1 MKGVLD
7 WVSRKF
13 GPPKV
18 DKSLSGQDFLRGY
31 EVSSRSTGSLAE
43 AYKNSPWVMRAIKY
57 CADPL
62 AGLPLKLT
70 TDGRGGEVP
79 VEVPS
84 VSAFWERPA
93 KSPRGK
99 INRGD
104 LIRASVGWLKM
115 AGECFWILDESW
127 FLRGV
132 PMERKSP
139 LLIARPQDMQ
149 EIAGQDGE
157 LIGWKWHRQ
166 GVNGTAEIVTL
177 LPEEVIHLACWN
189 PYDELRGLPEWYA
202 AKMAAEGDY
211 FAGNF
216 AKLLMENNGDRG
228 PIVTGEGAASDEQI
242 AQITRILR
250 QKRERNKRGEFVPA
264 FLVGSGLKVSDP
276 SVQAVDAAFVTQRLE
291 NRHEIFIAFGVPP
304 SFAEVTASYSI
315 GSASDRF
322 RLIEDTCKPLGDQI
336 ADAIEEVMNGR
347 REGNESLRPPVMD
360 SPVFACL
367 DMDEHSTMQAVRG
380 ERTEGAVKMVDKGVP
395 WVVANQ
401 HFKLGLPRFAGDE
414 VGRVPFNLQEI
425 GGTAEDAEETE
436 AREVAERSLVD
447 EMGELFAKRNK
458 AREDGA
464 ERKAKVEKE
473 KIDFER
479 AEKWRKVHGARKP
492 WEKKFS
498 SMVRKHL
505 MKARKETLEKLGQFE
520 EKATKG
526 NRDGQDGQ
534 DLGLRRKDGA
544 VDLVFDLPEWLE
556 EFLEDFA
563 TVARSARDAAASELW
578 LDELGRE
585 DDVAELAPA
594 ETLRFLRQ
602 RRNMIK
608 DSGESIHREIMETLQ
623 AGLDEGETMDELAER
638 TRAAFN
644 GISKDRA
651 EAIAVT
657 ETTVAYESARMETL
671 RAAGV
676 EFKEWLTSQDERVRL
691 DHFMVDGVVVPLDEP
706 FTVGGEKMA
715 HPGDPNASAGQV
727 IRCRCVMIAS
737 FGPAT
742 DEQ

>member
-1 MKGVLD
+1 
-7 WVSRKF
+7 VSLRFDPKTRKF
-13 GPPKV
+13 SPVVQEKA
-18 DKSLSGQDFLRGY
+18 LSGQDFLAGY
-31 EVSSRSTGSLAE
+31 SLTGSSTGSLSE

-57 CADPL
+57 CADPI

-70 TDGRGGEVP
+70 TDGRGGETL

-84 VSAFWERPA
+84 IAAFWERPA
-93 KSPRGK
+93 KSPRGT

-104 LIRASVGWLKM
+104 LIRATVGWLKM

-139 LLIARPQDMQ
+139 ILIARPGEM
-149 EIAGQDGE
+149 EAVAGADGE
-157 LIGWKWHRQ
+157 LEHWKWNRP
-166 GVNGTAEIVTL
+166 GISGTVEVKRL
-177 LPEEVIHLACWN
+177 LPEEVVHLACWN

-211 FAGNF
+211 FASNF

-228 PIVTGEGAASDEQI
+228 PLVMGEGAASDEQI
-242 AQITRILR
+242 QQVTRILR
-250 QKRERNKRGEFVPA
+250 EKRERNKRGEFVPA
-264 FLVGSGLKVSDP
+264 FLVGSGLKVSEP

-304 SFAEVTASYSI
+304 SFAEVTASYSV

-322 RLIEDTCKPLGDQI
+322 RLIEDTCKPLADQI

-347 REGNESLRPPVMD
+347 REGNEILRPPVME

-380 ERTEGAVKMVDKGVP
+380 ERTEGAVAMVDKGVP
-395 WVVANQ
+395 WSVANQ
-401 HFKLGLPRFAGDE
+401 HFKLGLPRFEGDE
-414 VGRVPFNLQEI
+414 VGRIPANMVEI
-425 GGTAEDAEETE
+425 GGGEVAKVARRDAEPQ
-436 AREVAERSLVD
+436 RSLVD
-447 EMGELFAKRNK
+447 EMEEVFAKRNK
-458 AREDGA
+458 AREEEA
-464 ERKAKVEKE
+464 ERKAKEEKE

-492 WEKKFS
+492 WEKKIAS
-498 SMVRKHL
+498 TVRKHL
-505 MKARKETLEKLGQFE
+505 MKARKETLENLGQFE
-520 EKATKG
+520 EKGLTTKAG
-526 NRDGQDGQ
+526 AI
-534 DLGLRRKDGA
+534 DLA
-544 VDLVFDLPEWLE
+544 FDLPDWLE

-563 TVARSARDAAASELW
+563 TVARGAREAAAAELW

-585 DDVAELAPA
+585 DDVEELAPA

-608 DSGESIHREIMETLQ
+608 DSGEDIHRQIMETIQ

-638 TRAAFN
+638 TRSAFN

-691 DHFMVDGVVVPLDEP
+691 DHFMVDGVVVPIEET
-706 FTVGGEKMA
+706 FEVGGEKMM

>member
-1 MKGVLD
+1 
-7 WVSRKF
+7 VSLRFDPKTRKF
-13 GPPKV
+13 SPVVQEKA
-18 DKSLSGQDFLRGY
+18 LSGQDFLAGY
-31 EVSSRSTGSLAE
+31 SLTGSSTGSLSE

-57 CADPL
+57 CADPI

-70 TDGRGGEVP
+70 TDGRGGETL

-84 VSAFWERPA
+84 IAAFWERPA
-93 KSPRGK
+93 KSPRGT

-104 LIRASVGWLKM
+104 LIRATVGWLKM

-139 LLIARPQDMQ
+139 IAIARPGDML
-149 EIAGQDGE
+149 EIAGNDGE

-166 GVNGTAEIVTL
+166 GIKGTAEIVTL
-177 LPEEVIHLACWN
+177 LPEEVVHLSCWN

-202 AKMAAEGDY
+202 ARMAAEGDY

-228 PIVTGEGAASDEQI
+228 PLVTGEGAASDEQI
-242 AQITRILR
+242 QQVTRILR
-250 QKRERNKRGEFVPA
+250 EKRERNKRGEFVPA
-264 FLVGSGLKVSDP
+264 FLVGSGLKVSEP

-304 SFAEVTASYSI
+304 SFAEVTASYSV

-322 RLIEDTCKPLGDQI
+322 RLIEDTCKPLADQI

-347 REGNESLRPPVMD
+347 REGNEILRPPVMD
-360 SPVFACL
+360 SPVFASL
-367 DMDEHSTMQAVRG
+367 DMDEHSTMQAVRS
-380 ERTEGAVKMVDKGVP
+380 ERTEGAVAMVDKGVP
-395 WVVANQ
+395 WSVANQ
-401 HFKLGLPRFAGDE
+401 HFKLGLPRFEGDE
-414 VGRVPFNLQEI
+414 VGRIPANLVEI
-425 GGTAEDAEETE
+425 GGGEVAKAARRDAEPQ
-436 AREVAERSLVD
+436 RSLVD
-447 EMGELFAKRNK
+447 EMEEVFAKRNK
-458 AREDGA
+458 ARDEEA
-464 ERKAKVEKE
+464 ERKAKEEKE

-492 WEKKFS
+492 WEKKIA

-505 MKARKETLEKLGQFE
+505 MKARKETLANLGQFE
-520 EKATKG
+520 EKG
-526 NRDGQDGQ
+526 NRDGQDGR
-534 DLGLRRKDGA
+534 DPGLRKKSGA
-544 VDLVFDLPEWLE
+544 VDLVFELPEWLE

-563 TVARSARDAAASELW
+563 TVARGAREAAAAELW

-585 DDVAELAPA
+585 DDVEDLAPA

-608 DSGESIHREIMETLQ
+608 DSGEDIHRQIMETIQ

-638 TRAAFN
+638 TRSAFN

-691 DHFMVDGVVVPLDEP
+691 DHFMVDGVVVPLEET
-706 FTVGGEKMA
+706 FTVGGEAMM

-742 DEQ
+742 GEQ

>member
-13 GPPKV
+13 GPAKV
-18 DKSLSGQDFLRGY
+18 EKSLSGQDFLRGY
-31 EVSSRSTGSLAE
+31 DVSSRSTGSLAE

-115 AGECFWILDESW
+115 AGECFWILDDSW

-149 EIAGQDGE
+149 EIAGNDGE
-157 LIGWKWHRQ
+157 LLGWKWHRQ
-166 GVNGTAEIVTL
+166 GIKGTAEIVTL

-202 AKMAAEGDY
+202 ARMAAEGDY

-228 PIVTGEGAASDEQI
+228 PLVTGEGAASDEQI
-242 AQITRILR
+242 QQVTRILR
-250 QKRERNKRGEFVPA
+250 EKRERNKRGEFVPA
-264 FLVGSGLKVSDP
+264 FLVGSGLKVSEP

-347 REGNESLRPPVMD
+347 TEGAEVLRPPVMD
-360 SPVFACL
+360 APVYACL
-367 DMDEHSTMQAVRG
+367 DLDEHSTMQAVRS
-380 ERTEGAVKMVDKGVP
+380 ERTEGAVKLVGQGVP
-395 WVVANQ
+395 WSVANQ
-401 HFKLGLPRFAGDE
+401 YFGLGLPRFEGDE
-414 VGRVPFNLQEI
+414 VGRVSANLVEI
-425 GGTAEDAEETE
+425 GGEVAGEAARETTETQRGLVEEMEGLFEKRRKSREIEE
-436 AREVAERSLVD
+436 ARAKAE
-447 EMGELFAKRNK
+447 
-458 AREDGA
+458 
-464 ERKAKVEKE
+464 EKE
-473 KIDFER
+473 KVDFER
-479 AEKWRKVHGARKP
+479 AQLWEKVHGARQP
-492 WEKKFS
+492 WEKKFAATFG
-498 SMVRKHL
+498 KHL
-505 MKARKETLEKLGQFE
+505 MKARAATLAKLGQFE
-520 EKATKG
+520 EKGLVTKAG
-526 NRDGQDGQ
+526 AI
-534 DLGLRRKDGA
+534 DLT
-544 VDLVFDLPEWLE
+544 FDLPEWLE
-556 EFLEDFA
+556 EFVDGLAE
-563 TVARSARDAAASELW
+563 VSRGAREAAATELW

-594 ETLRFLRQ
+594 ETLRFLRG

-608 DSGESIHREIMETLQ
+608 DAGERIHAEIMAEIE
-623 AGLDEGETMDELAER
+623 AGLDAGETMEQLASR

-651 EAIAVT
+651 EMIATT
-657 ETTVAYESARMETL
+657 ETTVAYESARLETME
-671 RAAGV
+671 AAGI

-742 DEQ
+742 ETNQES